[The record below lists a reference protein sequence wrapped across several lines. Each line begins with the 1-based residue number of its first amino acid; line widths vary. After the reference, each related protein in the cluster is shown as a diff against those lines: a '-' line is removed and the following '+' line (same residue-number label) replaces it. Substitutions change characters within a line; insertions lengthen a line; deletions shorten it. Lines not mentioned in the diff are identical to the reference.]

1 MARNLVLVLDGE
13 QSEFGLKPLN
23 REDIYG
29 KRKRVALDADGQL
42 CGKASLLD
50 DGSLLLKSGMTAQGY
65 FTPDGKSYKQAE
77 LVAFDTSGKS
87 MEKVPSTL
95 GVAQNLSGPLP
106 AETVL
111 DLRVDSIYQLES
123 EQLGDK
129 LAKSLAAGEIYGFS
143 FNYRDDYSAESA
155 VLLSN
160 ENGFFALIGKPVEWE
175 WSSLTTV
182 ADLPASDVDADEE
195 LDFEMF

>member
-1 MARNLVLVLDGE
+1 MASNLVLLLDGE
-13 QSEFGLKPLN
+13 ESEFGLKRLN

-29 KRKRVALDADGQL
+29 KRKRVALDADGEL

-65 FTPDGKSYKQAE
+65 FTPDGRSYKQTE
-77 LVAFDTSGKS
+77 LVAFDSEGKPL
-87 MEKVPSTL
+87 EKVPSTL
-95 GVAQNLSGPLP
+95 GVAQDLSGPLP
-106 AETVL
+106 AEAVL
-111 DLRVDSIYQLES
+111 DLRVDSIYQLET

-143 FNYRDDYSAESA
+143 FNYREDYSAESG